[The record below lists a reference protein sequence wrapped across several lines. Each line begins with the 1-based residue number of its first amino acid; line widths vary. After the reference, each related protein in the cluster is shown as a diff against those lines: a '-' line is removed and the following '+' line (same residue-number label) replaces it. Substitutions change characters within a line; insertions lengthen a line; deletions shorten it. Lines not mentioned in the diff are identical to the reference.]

1 MENTNYKN
9 KDVGKKCLKIMQ
21 KNQFSKV
28 KNCLLELEKDF
39 IELKDVELKDREV
52 KIKKRQK
59 NYYSNQLLCLYMI
72 WIGLL
77 KRNEEY
83 KTN

>member
-9 KDVGKKCLKIMQ
+9 KDVGKKFLKIMQ
-21 KNQFSKV
+21 KNQFLKV
-28 KNCLLELEKDF
+28 KNSVLELEKDF

-72 WIGLL
+72 WIGLK
-77 KRNEEY
+77 KRNEEN

>member
-83 KTN
+83 KNN